1 MSVCVRMS
9 SLFPVSASFLV
20 ALVMYG
26 FVNDIFG
33 LPGALSKDKKIYFDD
48 THTLSLASQVFV
60 IMFVI
65 ALLNPNVHSVGWLV
79 GLSGM
84 IS

>member
-9 SLFPVSASFLV
+9 SLFPVSALFLV

-26 FVNDIFG
+26 FVNYIFG

-48 THTLSLASQVFV
+48 THTLSLASQVFF
-60 IMFVI
+60 II
-65 ALLNPNVHSVGWLV
+65 ALWNPNVHSVGWLV
-79 GLSGM
+79 GLSVM